1 MSLLVK
7 NGRVIDPANGVD
19 GAQDVLIVGE
29 KVERV
34 GKNLQAP
41 AGAEVLDALG
51 KIVCPGFID
60 IHVHL
65 REPGHE

>member
-19 GAQDVLIVGE
+19 GAQDVLIAGE

-34 GKNLQAP
+34 GKNLQARERGRP
-41 AGAEVLDALG
+41 APRA
-51 KIVCPGFID
+51 
-60 IHVHL
+60 
-65 REPGHE
+65 RR